1 MREARV
7 QSSQP
12 LTDCEA
18 VECVVRAALVQQSR
32 TRLSLSRRP
41 SPHTRLARGA
51 EDRSGRNRNCEDSL
65 ARATQSGL
73 SPQCVSEE
81 QEATQSGSSPQC
93 VSGGQEAT
101 QSGVPLAD
109 TERTENGGQS
119 AVDSPEAQL
128 GATSMSGGFGGRED
142 SVDPVP
148 KECRAEAGEPAEPGQ
163 RQQATASGSSGESFV
178 TRRAPLSSDA
188 RQLLELIKGG
198 KLWNVATLG
207 CETGMSL
214 QRLAV
219 ALTDLEFSR
228 RVRRDVVGF
237 YEFVGD
243 PDDEPPFR
251 EAS

>member
-73 SPQCVSEE
+73 
-81 QEATQSGSSPQC
+81 SPQC